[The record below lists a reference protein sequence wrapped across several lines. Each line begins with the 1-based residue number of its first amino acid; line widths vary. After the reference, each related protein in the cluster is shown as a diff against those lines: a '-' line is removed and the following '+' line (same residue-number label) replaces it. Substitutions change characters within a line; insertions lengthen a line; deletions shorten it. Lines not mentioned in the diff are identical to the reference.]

1 MVSYQPPAVRAKELS
16 LSLSEARC
24 HSDRPRTSE
33 ELKSWNFVQCSTRRR
48 HGEGSEKRTPR
59 RLPIP
64 KKASTVCAF
73 RPCLPGTFFLLV
85 ETKKLGT
92 GLDCF
97 LSHRFSVLPLSL
109 SLPQSRWALDLRDEI
124 SARHLTHSLRAAVGY
139 CTLLQSMKGV
149 RELHE
154 HNMI

>member
-16 LSLSEARC
+16 LSLSEARS

-73 RPCLPGTFFLLV
+73 RPCLPETFFLLV

-97 LSHRFSVLPLSL
+97 LSHRFSVLPLSFSASI
-109 SLPQSRWALDLRDEI
+109 SLGSRSSGRDLGEA
-124 SARHLTHSLRAAVGY
+124 SH
-139 CTLLQSMKGV
+139 TLFASSGRILYFRK
-149 RELHE
+149 LHE